1 MEGLDTGISATAKS
15 SFQLWDISGL
25 EKGFFCG
32 SDSQVITDHLQRLQ
46 ASAKPA
52 LPPPM
57 MTISKVFSEDISGRE
72 GADGPVEDDAACVV
86 IYRERLD
93 C

>member
-57 MTISKVFSEDISGRE
+57 MISGRE